1 MGHKIKNS
9 LYSPTFERD
18 NCGFGLIANMDD
30 NPSNWVIETS
40 IEALNRL
47 KHRGAVSDDGKS
59 SDGSVLPYGAYTMT
73 ATAQIDG
80 ETTPLHVTTTAE
92 VRSVKWNPQL
102 QQLALEIGDGIY
114 IPLTSV
120 ERISN

>member
-1 MGHKIKNS
+1 MWMLELL
-9 LYSPTFERD
+9 LYLGMENLVMVQCF
-18 NCGFGLIANMDD
+18 
-30 NPSNWVIETS
+30 
-40 IEALNRL
+40 
-47 KHRGAVSDDGKS
+47 
-59 SDGSVLPYGAYTMT
+59 PYGAYTMT

-80 ETTPLHVTTTAE
+80 ETIPLQVTTTAE

-114 IPLTSV
+114 IPLAAV

>member
-1 MGHKIKNS
+1 MDAGATS
-9 LYSPTFERD
+9 LS
-18 NCGFGLIANMDD
+18 
-30 NPSNWVIETS
+30 W
-40 IEALNRL
+40 
-47 KHRGAVSDDGKS
+47 DGKS

-80 ETTPLHVTTTAE
+80 ETTPLQVTTTAE

-114 IPLTSV
+114 IPLTAV